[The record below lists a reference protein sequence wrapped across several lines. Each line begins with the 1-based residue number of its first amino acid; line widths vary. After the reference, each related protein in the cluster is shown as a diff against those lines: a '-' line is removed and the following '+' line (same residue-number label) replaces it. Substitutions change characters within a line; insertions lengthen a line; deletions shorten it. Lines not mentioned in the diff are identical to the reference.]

1 MYLGSKIWRR
11 LNKHSDKLNGLLTH
25 KQLQEEVQKLL
36 KPFGAKVEIKQ
47 QEMKTKKFCIV
58 GGEFTPGVVRTP
70 ITIFLRVD
78 SNKSQIYISKQKL
91 RDFLFV
97 LSQTL
102 QHELVHKY
110 QYQRSGNQRFY
121 TTTYYYTMGAAKSG
135 CRDMEYLAMVE
146 EVDAYAHD
154 LAMEIRYHYSELD
167 PKYVLKNLNNFNE
180 LTTWGIYRKVFR
192 KTRWKHVRNELL
204 KKTYK
209 WLPYVQEKF

>member
-36 KPFGAKVEIKQ
+36 KPFGAKVELKQ
-47 QEMKTKKFCIV
+47 QDLKTKKFCIV
-58 GGEFTPGVVRTP
+58 GGEFIPGVVRTP
-70 ITIFLRVD
+70 ITIFLYVD
-78 SNKSQIYISKQKL
+78 SNKPQLYISKSNLKN
-91 RDFLFV
+91 FLFI

-102 QHELVHKY
+102 QHELVHKH
-110 QYQRSGNQRFY
+110 QYQSSNNQKFY
-121 TTTYYYTMGAAKSG
+121 TKAYHYTLGSAKSG
-135 CRDMEYLAMVE
+135 FRDMNYLATVE

-154 LAMEIRYHYSELD
+154 LAMEIRYYYSELD
-167 PKYVLKNLNNFNE
+167 PKIVLKNLNDYDE
-180 LTTWGIYRKVFR
+180 LTTWRIYRKVFR